1 MKKNVVELFL
11 QLAKHYGG
19 RNYLHVA
26 VINRSVLMTD
36 ALLNLGRSCGKTYE
50 LCHEKMTGK
59 MIFCVT
65 DTKRGLCD
73 WSISNQCVSVLQ
85 TRYMPSL
92 DLI

>member
-1 MKKNVVELFL
+1 MKKIVVELFL

-26 VINRSVLMTD
+26 VINKSVLMTD

-59 MIFCVT
+59 MIFLSPTPRKGFAIVRSIISAFLSYKLVT
-65 DTKRGLCD
+65 C
-73 WSISNQCVSVLQ
+73 QA
-85 TRYMPSL
+85 
-92 DLI
+92 

>member
-26 VINRSVLMTD
+26 VINKSVLMTD

-59 MIFCVT
+59 MIFLSSTPREGFVIVRSIISAFLSYKLVT
-65 DTKRGLCD
+65 C
-73 WSISNQCVSVLQ
+73 QA
-85 TRYMPSL
+85 
-92 DLI
+92 